1 MLGLVFSEVSS
12 KVCKTR
18 RWPWGGNLSTLL
30 SLRREPHNGSIFCSE
45 RGSWN
50 CTSEWLIPS
59 SLPLPVIWLPTFQPC
74 SHCFRFLHTWESA
87 AQMVGLG
94 GHQALPTRSCHLL
107 IEVPQGPFGTQW
119 NQFTMWAFYVL
130 SLCLLNITSHFQNSP
145 FCTRMCDEVVSLIPR
160 SFVSSFQQVGSH
172 SFGKSI
178 NMHNHY
184 SQLQCS
190 LMKPRTNSYI
200 VVIWQSHL
208 NLCMF
213 FESSLNMLL
222 NPLKSY

>member
-1 MLGLVFSEVSS
+1 MVNPFLSASPSDLASNFSALQPLLQIPAHMRECYSDGGA
-12 KVCKTR
+12 R
-18 RWPWGGNLSTLL
+18 RT
-30 SLRREPHNGSIFCSE
+30 
-45 RGSWN
+45 
-50 CTSEWLIPS
+50 PS
-59 SLPLPVIWLPTFQPC
+59 SPHSVPPPP
-74 SHCFRFLHTWESA
+74 HR
-87 AQMVGLG
+87 G
-94 GHQALPTRSCHLL
+94 
-107 IEVPQGPFGTQW
+107 PQGPFGTQW

-200 VVIWQSHL
+200 VVI
-208 NLCMF
+208 
-213 FESSLNMLL
+213 
-222 NPLKSY
+222 